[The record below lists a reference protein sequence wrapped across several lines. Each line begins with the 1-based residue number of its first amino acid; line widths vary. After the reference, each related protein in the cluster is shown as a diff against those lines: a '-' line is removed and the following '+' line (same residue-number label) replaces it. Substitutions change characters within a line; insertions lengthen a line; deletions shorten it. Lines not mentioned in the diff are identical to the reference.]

1 MTTKHNSLINKALSI
16 LTALVALTTSSAD
29 AQVIWS
35 SPTGSAWLTPANW
48 TGGVVPGAAAV
59 AQFNA
64 NPTSATTGVGI
75 HMDTAGGAYAT
86 GAISVSSSRTN
97 ALIIGNSS
105 PTTPGVLT
113 LNGATVGTNS
123 NVILSNFATSTARLT
138 LQNTQGSGA
147 STMSINAG
155 SGNKSILTGAGTTTG
170 IGNTINITT
179 AITGS
184 AALTFLGGGT
194 WNAAA
199 STGVNGGL
207 LKLGGTNTFT
217 GGITVGATDGTQSGI
232 LELDSVTAISNT
244 PANDI
249 TINSNSQ
256 LYLAAPA
263 SSTFNMGN
271 VVLHLNGNGNNYTT
285 TGKGAL
291 INLSNTSYVW
301 DGAVYLASDAGIAA
315 AGTSTLTITGNV
327 SGTGMLTKQGTG
339 ALVLQGTGNSWTGG
353 TTIRAGRLAVSSG
366 SGLSTAPLAFIQTSG
381 NLVVSLSNTAQTIS
395 ELSSSVTATSTNS
408 LLING
413 TRLTINQA
421 TNTTFGGNTSTQ
433 TSVISGTGAVI
444 KTGSGRLT
452 LTNTGNNFSGGLKI
466 SQGEI
471 RFNPASGTTAT
482 NSSPDTL
489 DGGTLSTSGIG
500 RTVTFTFGTLA
511 LTQNS
516 TIDLG
521 TDTLHSIKFAASSA
535 ITWTTGKIL
544 TINNWKGSWNGTAGT
559 RGRIYIGTNTTG
571 ITATQLSQVRFA
583 DTSGYLFN
591 ATILSTGEIVPV
603 APTITT
609 TALSYGPYC
618 NNVDNFI
625 SVPFTY
631 TGPFA
636 GPFLVQLSDNLGNF
650 PADFTSNIIGSGST
664 SPITATIPSGTSSGT
679 QYRIRVVNTSPVGTF
694 GTNNG
699 SNIIVTGV
707 PVLTP
712 ISGAAIVATGLTTTW
727 MSSPAGG
734 TWSSANS
741 FIASVNSSGMITGI
755 IPGTTTISYTYT
767 NFCGIS
773 ASVSDTITVANV
785 PVITAV
791 TPNTATPG
799 SNIVLTGNY
808 LNPSASGS
816 VVLFG
821 NVQGTVTAA
830 SVSSLTVTVPA
841 GAQYDRISVTNTATG
856 FTAWSPEAFLPTYT
870 NTGLMTDS
878 INFKPAVNFTT
889 GALPIGVYTGDLD
902 GDGRADMVVTNSGP
916 NSMYVY
922 RNTGSTGTV
931 SSATF
936 ASPVVYATGLGPHY
950 VKMADLNADGKPEII
965 VANTSATSSS
975 ISVYRNTSTA
985 GSLSFAGRVDYSI
998 GGTPIDLGVADFDL
1012 DGRPDIAVV
1021 SQSTNSVKILR
1032 NLSADGSINSS
1043 SFGTQLSLTTGTVPY
1058 KIHVGDLD
1066 NDNKAD
1072 IAVTNYSSNSISVY
1086 HNASGIASMA
1096 FSSAITI
1103 STGTAPTG
1111 IAGGDIDGDGTAD
1124 LVATNTGSQNI
1135 SVIRNTNTVSGA
1147 LSFAAG
1153 ITFTTNLIPEDAV
1166 LADVNG
1172 DGKTDIAVGNYNA
1185 ANVSVFRNTATPG
1198 SITAASLAP
1207 KVDIPTG
1214 TYPAGMAWTDIDND
1228 NKPDLVVVS
1237 GNSSYVSVIKNY
1249 PLPPVGTLSGNDSA
1263 CAGSP
1268 VTITASVPGGY
1279 WQSTNTAVATVSNTG
1294 VVYPITAGVDTIL
1307 YYTVAQGDTN
1317 FASHVVTTGAL
1328 VSVGAI
1334 TAGTANI
1341 CAGASTQFTNTVS
1354 GGNWSSSNAA
1364 VATVDNTGFV
1374 TGVAAGNA
1382 RISYTYTSFCGISYD
1397 TLTIHVAPG
1406 TGYVIGQ
1413 ISGPNAVCAGSAV
1426 ALTDTAAG
1434 GTWSVSNVELATVN
1448 SAGSVQGLAQGL
1460 ATVTYAINTVCGV
1473 YQAVHAV
1480 NIDTLPDASILI
1492 GPANLC
1498 AGIPVT
1504 YTTAAGAG
1512 GVWSTAI
1519 GNATIAAATG
1529 IATGIT
1535 PGLDTIRYNITN
1547 ACGSASGSKD
1557 VVITAQPDA
1566 GTLIGPLSVCK
1577 LDTILLTAT
1586 IPGGT
1591 WSASNGFAT
1600 SLGNGR
1606 IRGVA
1611 QGADTIRYTI
1621 GNSCGIDTASLVI
1634 SVVAFPSAGAI
1645 TSATITLC
1653 MGSIYTFTDTTSGGI
1668 WSSSNSNTTVSGGIV
1683 TPVAAG
1689 TDTIKYT
1696 VTNACGTAT
1705 AIRKITIYDI
1715 TTVDTIAG
1723 PSAVCTGAKITLTN
1737 ATAGGLWTKTNNNVS
1752 LTASGVVTGVSA
1764 GVDTVI
1770 YTPAGNCP
1778 MIATKEI
1785 TVFKSP
1791 FTGTITGASAVCVG
1805 DTIILRDTVAGGT
1818 WSNTNGST
1826 AVADSFVT
1834 GITPGVDTVKYTIAT
1849 AQCGTTSAI
1858 KKITVNPQPYA
1869 KQITGTSVLAV
1880 GATVQLQDSTS
1891 GGTWSIKGANA
1902 LITSSGKLGGLVEG
1916 QDTVKYTVTNS
1927 CGSYSVIYPITIVPA
1942 GTSGS
1947 ITAIELYPNPT
1958 SGSFTLRLVSTS
1970 DKAAYVLIAGADFKL
1985 ISLSE
1990 VNTNKDTAFDMDLP
2004 DGVYFLSVLGD
2015 KGWFTTRFVVV
2026 K

>member
-1 MTTKHNSLINKALSI
+1 MTTKRNSLINKALSI
-16 LTALVALTTSSAD
+16 LTALVGLTAVSAH

-35 SPTGSAWLTPANW
+35 SPTGSAWLTQANW
-48 TGGVVPGAAAV
+48 TGGVVPGATAV

-75 HMDTAGGAYAT
+75 HMDTAGGTYAT

-105 PTTPGVLT
+105 PSTPGVLT
-113 LNGATVGTNS
+113 LNGATVGANS
-123 NVILSNFATSTARLT
+123 NVILSNFAANVSRLT

-147 STMSINAG
+147 STMSMNVG
-155 SGNKSILTGAGTTTG
+155 SSSKNILTGAGTTTG

-179 AITGS
+179 AISGS

-217 GGITVGATDGTQSGI
+217 GSITVGAPDGTQSGI
-232 LELDSVTAISNT
+232 LELDSITAISNT

-263 SSTFNMGN
+263 SSTFSMGN
-271 VVLHLNGNGNNYTT
+271 VVLHLNGNGNNYSS

-291 INLSNTSYVW
+291 INLSGSNYVW
-301 DGAVYLASDAGIAA
+301 DGAVDLASDAGITA
-315 AGTSTLTITGNV
+315 AGTSTLTITGNI

-339 ALVLQGTGNSWTGG
+339 SLALQGTGNSWTGG

-366 SGLSTAPLAFIQTSG
+366 SGLSAGPLTFIQTSG
-381 NLVVSLSNTAQTIS
+381 NLVVSLSNAAQTIS
-395 ELSSSVTATSTNS
+395 ELSSNIAATSTNS
-408 LLING
+408 LFLNG

-421 TNTTFGGNTSTQ
+421 TNTTFGGNASNQ
-433 TSVISGTGAVI
+433 TSVISGTGTVI

-452 LTNTGNNFSGGLKI
+452 LTSSGNTFSGGLKI

-482 NSSPDTL
+482 NSAPDTL
-489 DGGTLSTSGIG
+489 DGGTLSTSGIA
-500 RTVTFTFGTLA
+500 RTVVFTFGTLA

-521 TDTLHSIKFAASSA
+521 TDTLHSIKFAASSTIA
-535 ITWTTGKIL
+535 WTAGKVL
-544 TINNWKGSWNGTAGT
+544 TINNWNGSWNGTTGT
-559 RGRIYIGTNTTG
+559 RGRIYIGTGTTG
-571 ITATQLSQVRFA
+571 ITASQLSQVRFR

-618 NNVDNFI
+618 NNVANFI

-631 TGPFA
+631 TGPFT
-636 GPFLVQLSDNLGNF
+636 GSFLVQLSDNLGNF
-650 PADFTSNIIGSGST
+650 ANNFTTNIIGSGST
-664 SPITATIPSGTSSGT
+664 SPITATIPSGTTPGT
-679 QYRIRVVNTSPVGTF
+679 QYRIRVINASPINTF
-694 GTNNG
+694 GTNSG
-699 SNIIVTGV
+699 SNITVAGATALAPVTGASV
-707 PVLTP
+707 
-712 ISGAAIVATGLTTTW
+712 VATGLTTNW
-727 MSSPAGG
+727 SSSPGGG
-734 TWSSANS
+734 TWSSANP
-741 FIASVNSSGMITGI
+741 FIASINNSGVITGI
-755 IPGTTTISYTYT
+755 TPGTTAISYTYT

-773 ASVSDTITVANV
+773 TTVFDTITVANV
-785 PVITAV
+785 PAITSV
-791 TPNTATPG
+791 TPNVATPG
-799 SNIVLTGNY
+799 SNIVIAGNY
-808 LNPSASGS
+808 LDPSASGNI
-816 VVLFG
+816 VLFG
-821 NVQGTVTAA
+821 NIKGTVVSA
-830 SVSSLTVTVPA
+830 SATSLTVTVPA
-841 GAQYDRISVTNTATG
+841 GAQYDHISVTSIATG

-878 INFKPAVNFTT
+878 INFKPVVNFTT

-975 ISVYRNTSTA
+975 ISVYRNTSTT
-985 GSLSFAGRVDYSI
+985 GSISFAGRVDYSI
-998 GGTPIDLGVADFDL
+998 GGTPIDLGVADFDM
-1012 DGRPDIAVV
+1012 DGRPDIAVI
-1021 SQSTNSVKILR
+1021 SQSTNAVKVLR

-1043 SFGTQLSLTTGTVPY
+1043 SFDIPLSLTTGAVPY
-1058 KIHVGDLD
+1058 KIYVGDLD
-1066 NDNKAD
+1066 NDNKAE
-1072 IAVTNYSSNSISVY
+1072 IAVTNYNSNSISVY
-1086 HNASGIASMA
+1086 HNASGMASLA

-1111 IAGGDIDGDGTAD
+1111 IAGGDIDGDGSTD
-1124 LVATNTGSQNI
+1124 LVTTNTGSQNI

-1147 LSFAAG
+1147 LSFAASS
-1153 ITFTTNLIPEDAV
+1153 TFATNIVPEDLA
-1166 LADVNG
+1166 LADANG
-1172 DGKTDIAVGNYNA
+1172 DGKTDIAVGNYSS

-1207 KVDIPTG
+1207 KADIPTG
-1214 TYPAGMAWTDIDND
+1214 TNPAGMAWTDIDND
-1228 NKPDLVVVS
+1228 GKPDLVIVS
-1237 GNSSYVSVIKNY
+1237 GNSSYVSVIRNY

-1268 VTITASVPGGY
+1268 VTLTASVPGGY
-1279 WQSTNTAVATVSNTG
+1279 WQSTNTAIATVSNTG

-1317 FASHVVTTGAL
+1317 FARHVVTTGVL
-1328 VSVGAI
+1328 VNVGAI
-1334 TAGTANI
+1334 TAGTTNI
-1341 CAGASTQFTNTVS
+1341 CAGASAQFSNTVS

-1374 TGVAAGNA
+1374 TGIATGNA
-1382 RISYTYTSFCGISYD
+1382 RISYTYTSFCGISFD

-1426 ALTDTAAG
+1426 ALTDTSAG

-1448 SAGSVQGLAQGL
+1448 SAGSVQGLAQGM

-1498 AGIPVT
+1498 AGVPAT
-1504 YTTAAGAG
+1504 YTSSAGTG
-1512 GVWSTAI
+1512 GVWSTTT
-1519 GNATIAAATG
+1519 GNATITATTG

-1535 PGLDTIRYNITN
+1535 AGLDTVQYNITN

-1566 GTLIGPLSVCK
+1566 GTLIGPSHVCK

-1611 QGADTIRYTI
+1611 QGADTIRYII
-1621 GNSCGIDTASLVI
+1621 GNSCGMDTATLVVSVLI
-1634 SVVAFPSAGAI
+1634 SPSAGVI
-1645 TSATITLC
+1645 NGSTVTLC
-1653 MGSIYTFTDTTSGGI
+1653 MGSVYTFTDTTSGGV
-1668 WSSSNSNTTVSGGIV
+1668 WSSSSSNATVSGGIV

-1705 AIRKITIYDI
+1705 AIKKVTIYNI
-1715 TTVDTIAG
+1715 TPVDTIAG
-1723 PSAVCTGAKITLTN
+1723 PATVCTGARITLTN
-1737 ATAGGLWTKTNNNVS
+1737 ATTGGLWTKTNNNVS
-1752 LTASGVVTGVSA
+1752 LTAAGVVTGVSA
-1764 GVDTVI
+1764 GVDTII

-1778 MIATKEI
+1778 MTATKEI

-1791 FTGTITGASAVCVG
+1791 FTGTITGASTVCVG
-1805 DTIILRDTVAGGT
+1805 DTILLRDTVTGGT
-1818 WSNTNGST
+1818 WSGTNGNT
-1826 AVADSFVT
+1826 AVIDSFVAGVKA
-1834 GITPGVDTVKYTIAT
+1834 GIDTVRYTIAT

-1869 KQITGTSVLAV
+1869 KPITGTSVLAV

-1902 LITSSGKLGGLVEG
+1902 LITSSGKLGGLLEG
-1916 QDTVKYTVTNS
+1916 QDTVRYTVTNS
-1927 CGSYSVIYPITIVPA
+1927 CGSYSAIYPITIVPA

-1958 SGSFTLRLVSTS
+1958 SGSFTLRLVSTA
-1970 DKAAYVLIAGADFKL
+1970 DKLVHVLIAGADFKM
-1985 ISLSE
+1985 ISLSD
-1990 VNTNKDTAFDMDLP
+1990 VNTNKDTTFTLDLP